1 MPHPAAPCPQINEHA
16 DQMRQITDAMSQ
28 PLGAAADI
36 DEDELLGELEVGGWV
51 FCGELNVGVGVGWT
65 R

>member
-1 MPHPAAPCPQINEHA
+1 MPGTVTGVQRVLDYPGLCLQINDHA

-36 DEDELLGELEVGGWV
+36 DEDELLGELEVGD
-51 FCGELNVGVGVGWT
+51 
-65 R
+65 